1 MADFTP
7 ILDYCTCKFTPIQAY
22 LQIFPPSIFHQIP
35 PQTKTPRIKL
45 AFLHGVTTDV
55 FLLNTDYTDFTD
67 NLVLPHNGTK
77 ASSLDAPPNKNIR
90 VIREIRVQKPYA
102 SRINKDY
109 PRPQKNYPCN
119 PCSEP
124 YASRIN
130 KAIRVI
136 RAIRVQNPYASRK
149 YKEYPRSQKASVKSV
164 FKPPY
169 APRLNKDIRVS
180 RQKKNPCSD
189 LPSNC
194 LETRIVHCFV
204 GSGQFF

>member
-164 FKPPY
+164 FKPPTHH
-169 APRLNKDIRVS
+169 ALTKISVSPDRKRIRVQTS
-180 RQKKNPCSD
+180 PPTVLKQELSTA
-189 LPSNC
+189 S
-194 LETRIVHCFV
+194 
-204 GSGQFF
+204 

>member
-102 SRINKDY
+102 SRINKEY
-109 PRPQKNYPCN
+109 PRPQKLSVQSVFRTLRITHQQSNPCNPCN

-124 YASRIN
+124 LRITEVQGISTFSES
-130 KAIRVI
+130 IRE
-136 RAIRVQNPYASRK
+136 IRVQ
-149 YKEYPRSQKASVKSV
+149 
-164 FKPPY
+164 PPY
-169 APRLNKDIRVS
+169 APRLNKDIRVQTS
-180 RQKKNPCSD
+180 PPTVLKQELSTA
-189 LPSNC
+189 S
-194 LETRIVHCFV
+194 
-204 GSGQFF
+204 

>member
-77 ASSLDAPPNKNIR
+77 ASSLDAPPACPR
-90 VIREIRVQKPYA
+90 TPFREL
-102 SRINKDY
+102 ST
-109 PRPQKNYPCN
+109 
-119 PCSEP
+119 
-124 YASRIN
+124 
-130 KAIRVI
+130 
-136 RAIRVQNPYASRK
+136 
-149 YKEYPRSQKASVKSV
+149 
-164 FKPPY
+164 FKLK
-169 APRLNKDIRVS
+169 APRLDFDV
-180 RQKKNPCSD
+180 
-189 LPSNC
+189 
-194 LETRIVHCFV
+194 F
-204 GSGQFF
+204 

>member
-1 MADFTP
+1 MVWPLMFFYWTRITRISRI
-7 ILDYCTCKFTPIQAY
+7 ILCFLTMGPK
-22 LQIFPPSIFHQIP
+22 PP
-35 PQTKTPRIKL
+35 
-45 AFLHGVTTDV
+45 
-55 FLLNTDYTDFTD
+55 
-67 NLVLPHNGTK
+67 VLT
-77 ASSLDAPPNKNIR
+77 PPNKNIR

-169 APRLNKDIRVS
+169 ASRLNKDIRVP
-180 RQKKNPCSD
+180 RQKKHPCSD

-194 LETRIVHCFV
+194 LETRNVHCFV
-204 GSGQFF
+204 GSGQFS

>member
-136 RAIRVQNPYASRK
+136 REIRVRQNLRITGLRALSVK
-149 YKEYPRSQKASVKSV
+149 SVKSV
-164 FKPPY
+164 FKTLTHHALTKISLSSY
-169 APRLNKDIRVS
+169 RKSIRVQTS
-180 RQKKNPCSD
+180 PPTILKQEMSTA
-189 LPSNC
+189 S
-194 LETRIVHCFV
+194 
-204 GSGQFF
+204 